1 MDAPAGGIRKG
12 GAGMN
17 DPHVKTGV
25 RFGEDLLDRDRS
37 WQDLQ
42 APRRQLPGPRPRL
55 LTGRIEYAE
64 LSAVSFS
71 NEGGVATGVQLPLR
85 KRERRRATPET
96 RENRGQC
103 KGKRSSRRDRENQ
116 RAFEAPPSAQKRFG
130 PGPRISMQASGNHQ
144 CAASNR
150 PDTRQRLTRRLELDK
165 EKNPCRWGRPHTKAL
180 TIP

>member
-1 MDAPAGGIRKG
+1 
-12 GAGMN
+12 MN
-17 DPHVKTGV
+17 DPHMKTSV
-25 RFGEDLLDRDRS
+25 RAGEDLLDRDRS

-42 APRRQLPGPRPRL
+42 APRHQLPGPRPRL
-55 LTGRIEYAE
+55 LTGRTEYVE

-85 KRERRRATPET
+85 KRERRRVT

-130 PGPRISMQASGNHQ
+130 PGPRISMQAGGPSSALRG
-144 CAASNR
+144 
-150 PDTRQRLTRRLELDK
+150 T
-165 EKNPCRWGRPHTKAL
+165 GRPHMKAL
-180 TIP
+180 CVDHRRLRRSRLSRNLIRMRKCPEPEPASFLL